1 MNLAQERKHNK
12 VTERKLSVRDARME
26 LVFAM
31 VEGDK
36 DKIAEARARLD
47 EALATRERRRRE
59 PESKKNGFA
68 KAS

>member
-1 MNLAQERKHNK
+1 LNLAQERKHNK

-59 PESKKNGFA
+59 SESKKNGYA

>member
-1 MNLAQERKHNK
+1 
-12 VTERKLSVRDARME
+12 ME

-36 DKIAEARARLD
+36 DKIARAQARFD
-47 EALATRERRRRE
+47 EALARRVKRTREFG
-59 PESKKNGFA
+59 SKKNGFA